1 MTEVRPG
8 FVLWFTGVPS
18 SGKTTLGQIICNRLR
33 DQGFVV
39 QLLDSDNLRKVFTP
53 EPTYSPQERDWFYG
67 VVVYVAGL
75 LADNGVNVIIAA
87 TGAQRAYRDAA
98 RKRLARFA
106 EVYVQCA
113 PEICRQRDP
122 KGLWEKV
129 ERGEISGLP
138 GADEP
143 YEPPFAPEAKVDT
156 EQTNPEEAAKQI
168 LAQLQEKQFLG
179 RADARR

>member
-1 MTEVRPG
+1 MTDVRPG

-18 SGKTTLGQIICNRLR
+18 SGKTTLGRILCERLE
-33 DQGFVV
+33 DEGFVV
-39 QLLDSDNLRKVFTP
+39 QLLDSDELRKVFTP
-53 EPTYSPQERDWFYG
+53 DATYSPRERDWFYG

-113 PEICRQRDP
+113 PAVCRERDP

-129 ERGEISGLP
+129 ARGEISGLP

-143 YEPPFAPEAKVDT
+143 YEQPLAPEAAVDSGET
-156 EQTNPEEAAKQI
+156 SPDEAAANV
-168 LAQLQEKQFLG
+168 LAQLQEKHFFRNDEVG
-179 RADARR
+179 W